1 MIFSSSPTA
10 RGKEKQVDEDL
21 EGQGHVWCELNENHL
36 GVVGEGCGH
45 L

>member
-10 RGKEKQVDEDL
+10 MGKEKQVDEDL
-21 EGQGHVWCELNENHL
+21 EGQWDVQCELNENHL
-36 GVVGEGCGH
+36 GVVGKGRGH